1 MRPLH
6 ILGLPWDSFLVL
18 IAIPLLVVGYQYYVC
33 WQIKTGRRE

>member
-1 MRPLH
+1 MR

-18 IAIPLLVVGYQYYVC
+18 IVIPLAVVAYQYYVC